1 MRRKPKVSPRRVVRR
16 AATSATAAARRSFP
30 AWIDA
35 SEHAVPFA
43 AVVTPRVRD
52 GLVLRVV
59 TRSQPASRR
68 GPHGAGAR

>member
-1 MRRKPKVSPRRVVRR
+1 MSRPVPSFLPRSVAR
-16 AATSATAAARRSFP
+16 AARPAGRVSAIFPPAWPAAA
-30 AWIDA
+30 AT
-35 SEHAVPFA
+35 
-43 AVVTPRVRD
+43 VVTPRVRD